1 MGIFPPFP
9 PFAKIGVLFSYATGS
24 VVGIVIDIF
33 KTHDIKL
40 ARQLTD
46 YLDPGDI
53 LLGDRAFCSYVDI
66 CLWKKRGIDA
76 VMRLH
81 QGRLQ
86 KGKKRPK
93 YTVNSPFKKKKK
105 TRKSP
110 SDRLRLWEK
119 PKRKPQDISRA
130 DFESIPKDLVLREV
144 HCYICILV
152 LEPKKLLSLL
162 PY

>member
-76 VMRLH
+76 VMRGASH
-81 QGRLQ
+81 F
-86 KGKKRPK
+86 GKNRGI
-93 YTVNSPFKKKKK
+93 YSRVQLANN
-105 TRKSP
+105 
-110 SDRLRLWEK
+110 DR
-119 PKRKPQDISRA
+119 
-130 DFESIPKDLVLREV
+130 F
-144 HCYICILV
+144 
-152 LEPKKLLSLL
+152 
-162 PY
+162 